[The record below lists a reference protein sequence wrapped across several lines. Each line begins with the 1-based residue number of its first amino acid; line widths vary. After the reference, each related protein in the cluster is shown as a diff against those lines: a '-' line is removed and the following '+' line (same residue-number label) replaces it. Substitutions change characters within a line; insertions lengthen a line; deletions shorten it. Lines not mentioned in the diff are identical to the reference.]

1 MPKILLVEDN
11 DMNRDMMSRWLVSK
25 GYDVVTAVDGEE
37 AIRKGLDDSPDLILM
52 DLGLAKIDGWE
63 ATRQLKATAE
73 TSHVPIIAVTGYVM
87 EGDRDKALEAGCDEY
102 SAKPVD
108 FGRLQD
114 MIQALLQRGP
124 SKPS

>member
-11 DMNRDMMSRWLVSK
+11 DMNRDMMSRWLKSK
-25 GYDVVTAVDGEE
+25 GYDVMTAVDGEE

-63 ATRQLKATAE
+63 ATRQLKTTVK

-108 FGRLQD
+108 FGRLQE

-124 SKPS
+124 SKPN

>member
-11 DMNRDMMSRWLVSK
+11 DMNRDMMSRWLKSK
-25 GYDVVTAVDGEE
+25 GYDVMTAVDGEE
-37 AIRKGLDDSPDLILM
+37 AIRKGLNDSPDLILM

-63 ATRQLKATAE
+63 ATRHLKATAK

-108 FGRLQD
+108 FGRLQE

>member
-1 MPKILLVEDN
+1 MQKILLVEDN
-11 DMNRDMMSRWLVSK
+11 DMNRDMMSRWLKSK

-63 ATRQLKATAE
+63 ATRQLKATAK

-108 FGRLQD
+108 FGRLQE
-114 MIQALLQRGP
+114 MTQALLQRSP

>member
-25 GYDVVTAVDGEE
+25 GYDVVTAIDGEE

-108 FGRLQD
+108 CR
-114 MIQALLQRGP
+114 
-124 SKPS
+124 K

>member
-87 EGDRDKALEAGCDEY
+87 EGDRDKALEASCDEY

-108 FGRLQD
+108 FGRLQE

>member
-1 MPKILLVEDN
+1 
-11 DMNRDMMSRWLVSK
+11 
-25 GYDVVTAVDGEE
+25 
-37 AIRKGLDDSPDLILM
+37 M

-108 FGRLQD
+108 FGRLQE

>member
-108 FGRLQD
+108 FGRLQE

>member
-11 DMNRDMMSRWLVSK
+11 DMNRDMMSRWLKSK
-25 GYDVVTAVDGEE
+25 GYDVMTAVDGEE
-37 AIRKGLDDSPDLILM
+37 AIRKGLNDSPDLILM

-63 ATRQLKATAE
+63 ATRQLKATAK

-87 EGDRDKALEAGCDEY
+87 ERDRDKALEAGCDEY

-108 FGRLQD
+108 FGRLQE

>member
-1 MPKILLVEDN
+1 MPRILLVEDN
-11 DMNRDMMSRWLVSK
+11 DMNRDMMLRWLVAK
-25 GYDVVTAVDGEE
+25 GYDVTTAVDGEE
-37 AIRKGLDDSPDLILM
+37 AIRKGLDDNPDLILM

-63 ATRQLKATAE
+63 ATRQLKAAAK

-108 FGRLQD
+108 FGRLQE
-114 MIQALLQRGP
+114 MIKALLQRGP
-124 SKPS
+124 STDE

>member
-25 GYDVVTAVDGEE
+25 GYDVVTAIDGEE

-108 FGRLQD
+108 FGRLQE

-124 SKPS
+124 PKPS